1 MKKKKTPRPVILG
14 LVAAAVVLGAGGLW
28 MGRYASNKKQMN
40 QEEYYGLS
48 SPEEVALIVDDQVLE
63 EKGLVVDG
71 SLYIAYQTVWNYMNS
86 GFYWEED
93 SQQMLL
99 TLPEGTL
106 SWSQGD
112 GTGSLILGEEG
123 DPYLSAACI
132 QENSD
137 IEMKILEDPQRIVA
151 RTRWDQVATAQVSQD
166 TSLRYRGGNR
176 SEILT
181 WLEKGEEV
189 IFLEDLE
196 DWCKISTE
204 DGYVGYVKTD
214 TIRRNTQAGLEHE
227 TDARFVFD
235 KISLD
240 YKVKL
245 GWHYVDNWESN
256 TYLSQ
261 LLADAPGLNI
271 ISPTWLSVGDDQ
283 GKLISYA
290 EKAYVDQAHAA
301 GVQVWAMLGD
311 VNGGSVDVDQILAH
325 ASVRST
331 LISQLMQVAADCGLD
346 GINVDF
352 ERIREDSA
360 PQYLQFL
367 KELCV
372 AAHQQGLVVS
382 VDNFVPLYTKYYKR
396 REQAKTVDYLIIM
409 GYDEHTASSEE
420 IGSVAS
426 LPFVEEGITDT
437 LQEVPKGQVI
447 NAIPFYTRGWIETF
461 GNAVPESQALGMD
474 GADAFAKQYGIETV
488 WDASVGQKTGSTEDG
503 QARYSIWM
511 EDEESIA
518 EKMKLI
524 VQYDLAGMAAW
535 RLGLE
540 RSSAWDVINSYL
552 G

>member
-1 MKKKKTPRPVILG
+1 MV
-14 LVAAAVVLGAGGLW
+14 VAVVGAGGLLA
-28 MGRYASNKKQMN
+28 GRYASNSKRMD

-48 SPEEVALIVDDQVLE
+48 SEEEAALIVDDQVLA
-63 EKGLVVDG
+63 EKGLVIDG
-71 SLYIAYQTVWNYMNS
+71 TIYIDYTTAWNYMNS

-112 GTGSLILGEEG
+112 GTGALILGEDG
-123 DPYLSAACI
+123 SPYLSAACI

-137 IEMKILEDPQRIVA
+137 IEMEILEDPQRIVA
-151 RTRWDQVATAQVSQD
+151 RTDWDQVTGATVTED
-166 TSLRYRGGNR
+166 TSVRYRGGRR

-181 WLEKGEEV
+181 KVKKGDQV

-196 DWCKISTE
+196 DWCKVSTS

-214 TIRRNTQAGLEHE
+214 TIQTNAEAGLSHE
-227 TDARFVFD
+227 TDARFIYD

-240 YKVKL
+240 HKVKL
-245 GWHYVDNWESN
+245 AWHYVDSWENN

-261 LLADAPGLNI
+261 LLADAPGLNTVA
-271 ISPTWLSVGDDQ
+271 PTWLSVGDDQ
-283 GKLISYA
+283 GNLVSYA
-290 EKAYVDQAHAA
+290 EKSYVDQAHAA

-311 VNGGSVDVDQILAH
+311 VNGGSVDVDQVLAS
-325 ASVRST
+325 ASVRT
-331 LISQLMQVAADCGLD
+331 KLIGQLMQVAADCGLD

-352 ERIREDSA
+352 ETIGEDST

-367 KELCV
+367 KELCQ
-372 AAHQQGLVVS
+372 AAHQQNLVIS
-382 VDNFVPLYTKYYKR
+382 VDNFVPLYTRYYKR
-396 REQAKTVDYLIIM
+396 KEQAKTADYLIIM

-426 LPFVEEGITDT
+426 LPFVEQGITDT
-437 LQEVPKGQVI
+437 LEEVPASQVI

-474 GADAFAKQYGIETV
+474 AADSFVAEYGIETA
-488 WDASVGQKTGSTEDG
+488 WDASVGQKTGSAEDG
-503 QARYSIWM
+503 KARYSIWL

-524 VQYDLAGMAAW
+524 VQYDLAGVAAW

>member
-14 LVAAAVVLGAGGLW
+14 LVVAAALLGAGGLW
-28 MGRYASNKKQMN
+28 AGRYASNKKEMN

-48 SPEEVALIVDDQVLE
+48 SQEEVALIVNDQVLE

-71 SLYIAYQTVWNYMNS
+71 TIYIAYPTVWNYMNS

-99 TLPEGTL
+99 TLSEGTL

-112 GTGSLILGEEG
+112 GTRALLLGEEG
-123 DPYLSAACI
+123 SPYLSVACI

-137 IEMKILEDPQRIVA
+137 IEMRILEDPQRIVA
-151 RTRWDQVATAQVSQD
+151 RTNWDQVTAAQVLQD
-166 TSLRYRGGNR
+166 TSVRYRGGNR

-181 WLEKGEEV
+181 QIEKGDQV

-196 DWCKISTE
+196 DWCKVSTE
-204 DGYVGYVKTD
+204 DGHVGYVKAD
-214 TIRRNTQAGLEHE
+214 TIQRNAEAGLDHE
-227 TDARFVFD
+227 TDSRFVFD

-261 LLADAPGLNI
+261 LLADAPGLNTVA
-271 ISPTWLSVGDDQ
+271 PTWLSIGDDQ
-283 GKLISYA
+283 GNLISYA
-290 EKAYVDQAHAA
+290 EKTYVDQAHAA
-301 GVQVWAMLGD
+301 GVKVWAMLGD
-311 VNGGSVDVDQILAH
+311 VNGGSVDVDQVLAH

-352 ERIREDSA
+352 EGIREDSA

-367 KELCV
+367 KELCM
-372 AAHQQGLVVS
+372 AAHPQGLVIS

-396 REQAKTVDYLIIM
+396 GEQAKTVDYLIIM

-426 LPFVEEGITDT
+426 ISFVEQGITDT
-437 LQEVPKGQVI
+437 LKEVDASQVM

-461 GNAVPESQALGMD
+461 GNGVPESQALGMD
-474 GADAFAKQYGIETV
+474 GADSFVEQYGIETV
-488 WDASVGQKTGSTEDG
+488 WDASVGQRTGSAEDG
-503 QARYSIWM
+503 KARYSIWM